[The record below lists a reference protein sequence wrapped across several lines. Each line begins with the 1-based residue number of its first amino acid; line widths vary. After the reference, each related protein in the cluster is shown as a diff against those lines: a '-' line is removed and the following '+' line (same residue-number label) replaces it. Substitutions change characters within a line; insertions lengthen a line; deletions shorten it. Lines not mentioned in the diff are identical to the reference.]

1 VGHTG
6 QIELYSHLP
15 VMKQLCDALKD
26 WGFAICGVYLID
38 SLFIVDPTK
47 FISGVLCSLSA
58 MVQLELPHINVLT
71 KCDLVDEKELSK
83 CGRHALL
90 GPVCADLEGSHA
102 TCCHMC

>member
-1 VGHTG
+1 MYANCSANAEMLTVC
-6 QIELYSHLP
+6 
-15 VMKQLCDALKD
+15 CDA
-26 WGFAICGVYLID
+26 AQID

-83 CGRHALL
+83 YDCEAAIAR
-90 GPVCADLEGSHA
+90 
-102 TCCHMC
+102 